1 MNSAIY
7 NTITDVLIQK
17 FQADPAKIQPD
28 TPLQD
33 LGLDSLSLMEF
44 VFALEDAFNLRI
56 PEDKLDP
63 RQGGLT
69 LSHLSAIIQ
78 DHLPGQAATAAS

>member
-1 MNSAIY
+1 M
-7 NTITDVLIQK
+7 
-17 FQADPAKIQPD
+17 
-28 TPLQD
+28 
-33 LGLDSLSLMEF
+33 
-44 VFALEDAFNLRI
+44 FALEDAFNLRI